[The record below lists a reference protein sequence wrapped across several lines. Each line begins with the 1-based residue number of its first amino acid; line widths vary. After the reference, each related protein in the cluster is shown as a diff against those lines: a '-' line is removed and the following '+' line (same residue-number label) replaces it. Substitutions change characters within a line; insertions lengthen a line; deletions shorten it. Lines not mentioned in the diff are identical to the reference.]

1 MLIKII
7 PFSIFAQCF
16 GLQILTYL
24 LLLPSLL
31 INKINRRIVVITLL
45 LIIMIFSLIIRGAD
59 YIYLIKVLQYYGGV
73 LIVYSAFH
81 LNKKI
86 KIDQYIFMIFA
97 GLVISEVLLKIYGYQ
112 IFYLDQILLSKDDL
126 NQRTVVYNNYF
137 RALGPSLN
145 SSVSS
150 AILAIGIL
158 KANEIRKHYF
168 YLILCLVALMLCW
181 SATGF
186 LMLLMFFIYRI
197 KSNFYKIL
205 LILGTIFILFIDLPK
220 INVDYIFY
228 IIEYKI
234 NYIKNQNN
242 DFVKLMFGK
251 ILENE
256 IIENI
261 GGDSIYLNFIGIY
274 GLILVG
280 IFTLIM
286 INSTTLNNRILIIIG
301 IIVSFHY
308 GVIFNIMGQFVF
320 GALMADKIE
329 IYRKAIR

>member
-1 MLIKII
+1 MLRKII

-16 GLQILTYL
+16 GMQILTYL
-24 LLLPSLL
+24 LLFPSLL
-31 INKINRRIVVITLL
+31 FNKINRRIVVITLL
-45 LIIMIFSLIIRGAD
+45 LITMIFSLIIRGAD

-73 LIVYSAFH
+73 LFVYSAFH

-86 KIDQYIFMIFA
+86 KIDQYIFIIFA
-97 GLVISEVLLKIYGYQ
+97 GLTILEVLLKIYGYQ
-112 IFYLDQILLSKDDL
+112 IFYLDQILLSEDDL
-126 NQRTVVYNNYF
+126 YQRTVIYNNYF

-158 KANEIRKHYF
+158 KAHEIRKHYF
-168 YLILCLVALMLCW
+168 YLILCLAAFMLCW

-186 LMLLMFFIYRI
+186 LMLLLFFIYRI
-197 KSNFYKIL
+197 KSNFYKLL
-205 LILGTIFILFIDLPK
+205 LILSIIFILFIDLPK
-220 INVDYIFY
+220 VNLDYIFY

-234 NYIKNQNN
+234 NYIINQNN
-242 DFVKLMFGK
+242 DTVKLMFGK

-256 IIENI
+256 FVGNI
-261 GGDSIYLNFIGIY
+261 GGDSIYLNFISIY

-280 IFTLIM
+280 IFTFIM
-286 INSTTLNNRILIIIG
+286 ISSTTFNNRILIIIG
-301 IIVSFHY
+301 ILLSFHY
-308 GVIFNIMGQFVF
+308 GVIFNIMGQFIF

-329 IYRKAIR
+329 IYRKTIK